1 MPFTDIIKIDIKT
14 INMDILGFLG
24 GNGLF
29 LILGLVLI
37 IVYFYNRNKRR

>member
-1 MPFTDIIKIDIKT
+1 
-14 INMDILGFLG
+14 MDILNFLG

-37 IVYFYNRNKRR
+37 IVYFYNRIKRKR

>member
-1 MPFTDIIKIDIKT
+1 
-14 INMDILGFLG
+14 MDIMSFLS

-37 IVYFYNRNKRR
+37 IVVLYNKFRNRR